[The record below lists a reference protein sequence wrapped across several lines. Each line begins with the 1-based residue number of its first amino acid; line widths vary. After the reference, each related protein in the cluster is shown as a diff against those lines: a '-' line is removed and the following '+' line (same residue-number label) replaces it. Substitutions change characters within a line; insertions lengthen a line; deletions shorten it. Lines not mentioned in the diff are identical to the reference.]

1 MRISSWR
8 TIPIL
13 SLTRYTIRAYVKE
26 RVLLV
31 VLIFGFILMISSHVL
46 APLAVGAQQK
56 IIVDIGLGAISMFG
70 VLLVILLG
78 ASSFS
83 RDKEKGILTSIL
95 AKPVSRVD
103 YVLGRFFGTV
113 VTITMV
119 MMIMAVLYTF
129 IALLSDTEL
138 NGTMFRA
145 MYLSVVEVA
154 LLTAVM
160 TFFSSFTTP
169 MLSAFFTLCV
179 LIAGHLSKDLSSF
192 ADHFGGV
199 GFKLVSGFF
208 YYVLPN
214 LGLLNIRSEAVHGL
228 PLMDFYVASATVYA
242 AFYASVLLFIA
253 SLIFRRRDF
262 L

>member
-1 MRISSWR
+1 
-8 TIPIL
+8 L

-31 VLIFGFILMISSHVL
+31 VLIFGFILMVSSHVL

-56 IIVDIGLGAISMFG
+56 IIVDIGLGSISVFG

-83 RDKEKGILTSIL
+83 RDKDKGILTAIL

-113 VTITMV
+113 VTISMV
-119 MMIMAVLYTF
+119 MMMMAVLYTF
-129 IALLSDTEL
+129 IALLSDTQL
-138 NGTMFRA
+138 SSMMFHA

-160 TFFSSFTTP
+160 TFFSSFSTP

-179 LIAGHLSKDLSSF
+179 FIAGHLSKDLSNF
-192 ADHFGGV
+192 ADHFGGA
-199 GFKLVSGFF
+199 GFKFVSAFF

-214 LGLLNIRSEAVHGL
+214 LSLLNIRSEAVHGL
-228 PLMDFYVASATVYA
+228 PLMEYYTSSATIYA
-242 AFYASVLLFIA
+242 AFYASVLLFVA
-253 SLIFRRRDF
+253 ALIFRRKDF
-262 L
+262 V